1 MWWLAGSGHQDVYD
15 FVEKNAKEL
24 DQAIE
29 YDRDLGYDYFGA
41 FAVTPC
47 VFLFIFPYDISVAAT
62 WNLDSELDLVFLRF
76 QDPWEV
82 LPVTRAW

>member
-1 MWWLAGSGHQDVYD
+1 M
-15 FVEKNAKEL
+15 EKNAKEL

-47 VFLFIFPYDISVAAT
+47 VFCSFFRMIFLLQPLGT
-62 WNLDSELDLVFLRF
+62 WTLS
-76 QDPWEV
+76 
-82 LPVTRAW
+82 